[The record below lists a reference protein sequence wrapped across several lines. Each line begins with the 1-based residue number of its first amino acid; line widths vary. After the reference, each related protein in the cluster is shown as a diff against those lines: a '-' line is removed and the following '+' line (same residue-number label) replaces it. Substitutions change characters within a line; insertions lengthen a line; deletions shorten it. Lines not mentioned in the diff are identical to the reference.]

1 LTLPTGIPLRGVSTM
16 NDVAAEALPLSEQ
29 RIAAVRRFTRF
40 YTKHIGV
47 LREGLHASPFS
58 LTQARVLYE
67 LANRSA
73 PTAADIARDLG
84 LDAGYLSRILRGFAQ
99 RGFLARARSQ
109 EDGRQS
115 HLSLTP
121 AGREAFAPLD
131 RGSHDEVAAMLG
143 RLGAG
148 AQARL
153 IAAMA
158 TVEHLLGER
167 APGAPP
173 YLLRP
178 HQPGDMG
185 WVVSRHGA
193 LYAQEYQWNMEF
205 EALVAEIVAAF
216 IKNFDPR
223 RERCWIA
230 EIDGAPVGSVFL
242 VKQSDEIAKLRLLLV
257 APKARGLGI
266 GVRLVEECLRFA
278 RQAGYRRITLWTNS
292 VLLTARHIYQRTGF
306 RLVASEP
313 HHSFGQDLV
322 GETWERDL

>member
-1 LTLPTGIPLRGVSTM
+1 M
-16 NDVAAEALPLSEQ
+16 NDVSTSPVCEQ

-40 YTKHIGV
+40 YTRHIGV

-67 LANRSA
+67 LANREA

-99 RGFLARARSQ
+99 RGFIARARSH

-121 AGREAFAPLD
+121 AGHAAFAPLD
-131 RGSHDEVAAMLG
+131 RGSHDEVAAMLAP
-143 RLGAG
+143 LSNG

-153 IAAMA
+153 IEAMA
-158 TVEHLLGER
+158 TVAQLLGER
-167 APGAPP
+167 RREATP

-193 LYAQEYQWNMEF
+193 LYAQEYHWNMEF
-205 EALVAEIVAAF
+205 EALVGEIVAAF
-216 IKNFDPR
+216 IRNFDAR

-242 VKQSDEIAKLRLLLV
+242 VKQSDEVAKLRLLLV
-257 APKARGLGI
+257 EPQARGLGI
-266 GVRLVEECLRFA
+266 GARLVAECIRFA
-278 RQAGYRRITLWTNS
+278 RLNGYRTLTLWTND
-292 VLLTARHIYQRTGF
+292 VLVAARRIYQVAGF
-306 RLVASEP
+306 RLVAEEK
-313 HHSFGQDLV
+313 HHSFGHDLV
-322 GETWERDL
+322 GQNWEMNL

>member
-1 LTLPTGIPLRGVSTM
+1 M
-16 NDVAAEALPLSEQ
+16 NDVAAQALPLSEQ

-67 LANRSA
+67 LANRPA

-109 EDGRQS
+109 DDGRQN

-143 RLGAG
+143 RLGAR

-153 IAAMA
+153 IEAMA
-158 TVEHLLGER
+158 SVEHLLGER
-167 APGAPP
+167 TPGAPP

-193 LYAQEYQWNMEF
+193 LYAQEYHWNMEF

-242 VKQSDEIAKLRLLLV
+242 VRQSDEIAKLRLLLV
-257 APKARGLGI
+257 EPQARGLGI
-266 GVRLVEECLRFA
+266 GARLVAECIRFA
-278 RQAGYRRITLWTNS
+278 RLTGYRTLTLWTND
-292 VLLTARHIYQRTGF
+292 VLVAARRIYQAAGF
-306 RLVASEP
+306 RLVVEEK
-313 HHSFGQDLV
+313 HHSFGHDLV
-322 GETWERDL
+322 GQNWELEL

>member
-1 LTLPTGIPLRGVSTM
+1 MNGVAT
-16 NDVAAEALPLSEQ
+16 DVFPVSES

-40 YTKHIGV
+40 YTRHIGA

-58 LTQARVLYE
+58 LTEARVLYE
-67 LANRSA
+67 LANRAA

-99 RGFLARARSQ
+99 SGLLARARSQ
-109 EDGRQS
+109 DDRRQS

-131 RGSHDEVAAMLG
+131 RGSHDEIAAMLAP
-143 RLGAG
+143 LSEG

-153 IAAMA
+153 IEAMR
-158 TVEHLLGER
+158 TVEQLLGEGP
-167 APGAPP
+167 ADAPP

-178 HQPGDMG
+178 HQEGDMG

-193 LYAQEYQWNMEF
+193 LYAQEYRWNMEF

-216 IKNFDPR
+216 IRNYDAR

-242 VKQSDEIAKLRLLLV
+242 VKQSDDVAKLRLLLV
-257 APKARGLGI
+257 EPQARGLGI
-266 GVRLVEECLRFA
+266 GARLVAECIRFA
-278 RQAGYRRITLWTNS
+278 RLCGYRTLTLWTND
-292 VLLTARHIYQRTGF
+292 VLVSARRIYQAAGF
-306 RLVASEP
+306 RLVAEEK
-313 HHSFGQDLV
+313 HHSFGHDLV
-322 GETWERDL
+322 GQNWELELS

>member
-1 LTLPTGIPLRGVSTM
+1 M
-16 NDVAAEALPLSEQ
+16 NEIAVQPAMSEQ

-47 LREGLHASPFS
+47 LREGLHESPFS

-67 LANRSA
+67 LANRAA

-84 LDAGYLSRILRGFAQ
+84 LDAGYLSRILRSFAQ
-99 RGFLARARSQ
+99 RGLLARTRS
-109 EDGRQS
+109 ETDGRQS
-115 HLSLTP
+115 HLTLTP
-121 AGREAFAPLD
+121 AGRDAFAPLD
-131 RGSHDEVAAMLG
+131 RGSHDEVAAMLAP
-143 RLGAG
+143 LSEA

-153 IAAMA
+153 TDAMA
-158 TVEHLLGER
+158 TVEQLLGDKAR
-167 APGAPP
+167 DAPP

-178 HQPGDMG
+178 HQIGDMG

-216 IKNFDPR
+216 IKNFDAR

-242 VKQSDEIAKLRLLLV
+242 VKQSDAAAKLRLLLV
-257 APKARGLGI
+257 EPQARGLGI
-266 GVRLVEECLRFA
+266 GARLVAECIRFA
-278 RQAGYRRITLWTNS
+278 RRSGYRTLTLWTND
-292 VLLTARHIYQRTGF
+292 VLIAARRIYQAAGF
-306 RLVASEP
+306 RLIAEEK
-313 HHSFGQDLV
+313 HHSFGHDLV
-322 GETWERDL
+322 GQNWELEL

>member
-1 LTLPTGIPLRGVSTM
+1 M

-29 RIAAVRRFTRF
+29 RIAAVRRFTRS

-99 RGFLARARSQ
+99 RGFLARTRSA

-121 AGREAFAPLD
+121 TGREAFAPLD
-131 RGSHDEVAAMLG
+131 RGSHDEVSAMLG
-143 RLGAG
+143 TLSEG

-153 IAAMA
+153 VEAMA
-158 TVEHLLGER
+158 TVEQLLGER
-167 APGAPP
+167 LPGAPP

-185 WVVSRHGA
+185 WVVSRHGV
-193 LYAQEYQWNMEF
+193 LYAQEYRWNMEF

-216 IKNFDPR
+216 IKNFDAR

-230 EIDGAPVGSVFL
+230 EIDGAPVGSVFV

-257 APKARGLGI
+257 EPQARGLGI
-266 GVRLVEECLRFA
+266 GARLVSECIRFA
-278 RQAGYRRITLWTNS
+278 RLCGYRTLTLWTND
-292 VLLTARHIYQRTGF
+292 VLIAARRIYQAAGF
-306 RLVASEP
+306 RLVVEEK
-313 HHSFGQDLV
+313 HHSFGHDLV
-322 GETWERDL
+322 GQNWELEL